1 MLAFPS
7 PTTVDK
13 EPFFATSYIFLLK
26 YLEMRGGK
34 PDNPRAKQGH
44 PVYKPE

>member
-1 MLAFPS
+1 MIQKRANGS
-7 PTTVDK
+7 
-13 EPFFATSYIFLLK
+13 FFVTSYLLLLK

>member
-1 MLAFPS
+1 MLAFRHPLQLTKS
-7 PTTVDK
+7 
-13 EPFFATSYIFLLK
+13 PFFATSYIFLLK